1 MKASVL
7 VLGASSKPTRYSYM
21 AIKKLLASKHHVIA
35 VGNREVPDFDV
46 PILTS
51 FPADQIVD
59 TVTLYLNPERQKPYQ
74 DLILGLAPR
83 RIIFNPGTE
92 NPDFAQ
98 LAQQNGIQTVE
109 DCTLVMLGN
118 GSF

>member
-7 VLGASSKPTRYSYM
+7 VLGASNKPSRYSYM
-21 AIKKLLASKHHVIA
+21 AVKKLLANGYKVLA

-46 PILTS
+46 PILSS
-51 FPADQIVD
+51 FPTDQTVD

-74 DLILGLAPR
+74 DLILRLAPR

-92 NPDFAQ
+92 NPVFAQ